1 MSDAIKLEN
10 VFTTAVLNIMWA
22 MVSSRRFERGDPKM
36 DELVSCMHGFMRFS
50 KGGPTLLSFIPI
62 LRFIIP
68 GFSGYNNLMGYIKPM
83 CTYIEVKTI
92 KIQI

>member
-1 MSDAIKLEN
+1 
-10 VFTTAVLNIMWA
+10 
-22 MVSSRRFERGDPKM
+22 M

-68 GFSGYNNLMGYIKPM
+68 GFSGYNNLMVYIKPM